1 MLQQID
7 SQAFRASEIANRL
20 LDLAGSD
27 GDLHE
32 TVGIGEVVE
41 ETLALFGPQIRNRGI
56 RLETRIVADGLAVV
70 GNRGRLQQVLLNL
83 LWNAVEAMPDGG
95 SLEVSVGRQGTE
107 AFIEVRDSGKGISEE
122 NLSRIFDPFFT
133 TKRGGGGT
141 GLGLSVSYGI
151 VEEHGGRL
159 KVESRSGT
167 GARFTVRLPTVA
179 ATVRKVG

>member
-1 MLQQID
+1 
-7 SQAFRASEIANRL
+7 
-20 LDLAGSD
+20 
-27 GDLHE
+27 
-32 TVGIGEVVE
+32 
-41 ETLALFGPQIRNRGI
+41 
-56 RLETRIVADGLAVV
+56 
-70 GNRGRLQQVLLNL
+70 NRGRLQQVLLNL